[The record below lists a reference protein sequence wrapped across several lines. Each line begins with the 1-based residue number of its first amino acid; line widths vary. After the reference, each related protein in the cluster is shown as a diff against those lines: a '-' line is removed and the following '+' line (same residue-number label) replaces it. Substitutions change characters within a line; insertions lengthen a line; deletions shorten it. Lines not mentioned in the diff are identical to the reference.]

1 MTLSDVAALL
11 WILAWMA
18 AVWRARQVDRE
29 VSWMLEQMRKTME
42 EVIEK

>member
-1 MTLSDVAALL
+1 MTLSNFAALL

-18 AVWRARQVDRE
+18 AIWRARQVDRE

-42 EVIEK
+42 EVSGE

>member
-1 MTLSDVAALL
+1 MTLSDVAALM
-11 WILAWMA
+11 WILVWMA

-42 EVIEK
+42 EESGK

>member
-29 VSWMLEQMRKTME
+29 VSWMLKQMRKTME
-42 EVIEK
+42 EESGE

>member
-1 MTLSDVAALL
+1 MTLSDVAALM

-29 VSWMLEQMRKTME
+29 VSWMLEQLRKILE
-42 EVIEK
+42 EVSGK

>member
-1 MTLSDVAALL
+1 MTLSDVEALL

-18 AVWRARQVDRE
+18 AGWRARQVDRE

-42 EVIEK
+42 EESGK

>member
-1 MTLSDVAALL
+1 MTLSDVAALM